1 MSHSNRFCRA
11 MGNTNVQQQ
20 PRKVAFVTGAT
31 DGIGQRT
38 ALELAHQGFDLI
50 LHGRYV
56 YESLFII
63 KIKIKTSD
71 DRILKG

>member
-1 MSHSNRFCRA
+1 MNAS
-11 MGNTNVQQQ
+11 VQQQ

-38 ALELAHQGFDLI
+38 ALELAKQGFDLI

-56 YESLFII
+56 C
-63 KIKIKTSD
+63 
-71 DRILKG
+71 ILNQSENWR